1 MIQIRKEENQKK
13 QKEKKLK
20 VYKVNTHKKTVIA
33 LWVLLAV
40 SFLFA
45 VYKNFTAIDIHTVH
59 ETKVIEETILDTHKI
74 ENFVENFAEVYYSW
88 EQSAASIDNRTN
100 ALKGYLT
107 GELQALNVDTVRKDI
122 PVSSALTDFQIWEIT
137 KEKEQHYQVTYT
149 VEQRITEGES
159 SKTVR
164 SAYQVTVYVDGSLQY
179 GPTSVSITD
188 NTAVILEV
196 TVKGKG
202 TLPVDVYLDGA
213 IYDSQL
219 ISFG

>member
-1 MIQIRKEENQKK
+1 M
-13 QKEKKLK
+13 
-20 VYKVNTHKKTVIA
+20 IA

-122 PVSSALTDFQIWEIT
+122 PVSSALTDFSDMGNHRRKGAALSSDLYGGT
-137 KEKEQHYQVTYT
+137 AYHRG
-149 VEQRITEGES
+149 RI
-159 SKTVR
+159 
-164 SAYQVTVYVDGSLQY
+164 Q
-179 GPTSVSITD
+179 
-188 NTAVILEV
+188 
-196 TVKGKG
+196 
-202 TLPVDVYLDGA
+202 
-213 IYDSQL
+213 
-219 ISFG
+219 